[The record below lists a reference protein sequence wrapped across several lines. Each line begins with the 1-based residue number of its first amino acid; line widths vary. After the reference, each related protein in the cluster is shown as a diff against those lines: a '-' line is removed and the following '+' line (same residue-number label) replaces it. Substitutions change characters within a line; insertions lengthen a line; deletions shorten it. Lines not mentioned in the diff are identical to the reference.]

1 METEKTYSF
10 EELLD
15 TNGSIVWRT
24 KGGSMRPLIRQGKD
38 VVVISKPDGKPRKYD
53 VILYKVK
60 DKYLLHRVLEINDG
74 YYTVAGDNNTF
85 LEKVTD
91 SQIIGVM
98 TQLKRSDKEYDLS
111 SRGYRF
117 YAKNWCGKFRLKCA
131 FLKPPRAVRAW
142 LSRIYHKVIKKG

>member
-1 METEKTYSF
+1 MDTEKKYSF

-15 TNGSIVWRT
+15 TNGSFVWRT
-24 KGGSMRPLIRQGKD
+24 SGGSMLPLIRQGKD

-91 SQIIGVM
+91 GQIIGVM
-98 TQLKRSDKEYDLS
+98 TQLQRGGKEYDLN
-111 SRGYRF
+111 SRRYRC
-117 YAKNWCGKFRLKCA
+117 YVKTRCGNFKLRCA
-131 FLKPPRAVRAW
+131 FLKPARAVRSG
-142 LSRIYHKVIKKG
+142 LSRIYHKVFKKG